1 MEGSQ
6 AGSSGGHTA
15 TKLISS
21 TLYSLEKAGKVVVG
35 EGEGGGGESC
45 QSLLTSEN
53 ARQQLGPD
61 MFNNGKSRV
70 KE

>member
-21 TLYSLEKAGKVVVG
+21 TLYSLEKVGKVGKV
-35 EGEGGGGESC
+35 GEGGGGESC
-45 QSLLTSEN
+45 QSLLTSED